1 MKRLL
6 TAALLLLASYAA
18 ALAANTKEDVAQVT
32 QDITLTEDVDFHITS
47 DEPFTTTGSI
57 DIVNT
62 EHAVVIFEALKPSL
76 AKIRDWMAWP
86 SACCA
91 RSVTIT

>member
-1 MKRLL
+1 MKRLF

-47 DEPFTTTGSI
+47 DEPFTMTGSI

-62 EHAVVIFEALKPSL
+62 KHAVVIFDALRPSKANL
-76 AKIRDWMAWP
+76 CPAPCMLP
-86 SACCA
+86 
-91 RSVTIT
+91 